1 MDTCGDNRLRSKT
14 AKQMHIPKE
23 TIRMM
28 ASKSGGF
35 PEAELKL
42 KIGVTAMLLR
52 NLSVHDNLCNGT
64 RVTVLEVGSRYI
76 KVATID
82 GTLHLIPRIKFI
94 TDEYGY
100 RITRIQFPL
109 GLCYAMNRVVKNQIY
124 VLRIYLL
131 SYSHVSSD
139 YELIY

>member
-1 MDTCGDNRLRSKT
+1 MYPGNIISRWSYDTMDTCGDNRSRSKT

-28 ASKSGGF
+28 TSKSSGF
-35 PEAELKL
+35 PEAGLKL

-52 NLSVHDNLCNGT
+52 NISVYDNLCNGT

-76 KVATID
+76 KVATTD

-100 RITRIQFPL
+100 HADTVSTAIM
-109 GLCYAMNRVVKNQIY
+109 LCDEQGWIKNQKY
-124 VLRIYLL
+124 ANT
-131 SYSHVSSD
+131 
-139 YELIY
+139 